1 MSQGIFSA
9 LEYLEN
15 SIEAI
20 SPKTDSHHGFVAI
33 NRGGGFTASLE
44 DRPNST
50 RYFELAIEG
59 LAIDDGQA
67 GLSGRKR
74 SRVLCRVRY
83 DIPHDSGFLT

>member
-50 RYFELAIEG
+50 RYFELAIDG
-59 LAIDDGQA
+59 LAQDDGQA

-74 SRVLCRVRY
+74 SRIQCRVRY
-83 DIPHDSGFLT
+83 DSPRGS